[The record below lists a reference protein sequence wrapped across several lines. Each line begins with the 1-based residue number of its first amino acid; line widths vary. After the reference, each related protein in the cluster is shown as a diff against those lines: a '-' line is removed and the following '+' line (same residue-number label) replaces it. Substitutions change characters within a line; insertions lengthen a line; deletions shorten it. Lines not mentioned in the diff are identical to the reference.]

1 MRVQTVRLPDEL
13 ATRLDEAARASRRT
27 KTSFVLEALERFL
40 EDWEDKETALMRV
53 RDPEAEWLSHE
64 DVKSALDLD

>member
-1 MRVQTVRLPDEL
+1 MRIHTVRLPKAL
-13 ATRLDEAARASRRT
+13 AAKLESAAKKSRRT
-27 KTSFVLEALERFL
+27 KTSFIVEAVERFL

-64 DVKSALDLD
+64 EVKRALDLD